1 MAANEACSVSVD
13 AVPAVHQPILHFA
26 LTVTGEFPLF
36 YSHTNKFYCQR
47 TYKLFYFNL
56 LPQDSLRHVYNQID
70 TTTNWNFEFSL
81 TDVTTR

>member
-13 AVPAVHQPILHFA
+13 AVSAVHQPILHFA
-26 LTVTGEFPLF
+26 LRVIGEFPLF
-36 YSHTNKFYCQR
+36 YSHTNKFYFQR

-56 LPQDSLRHVYNQID
+56 LLQDNLGHVYNQID
-70 TTTNWNFEFSL
+70 TTTSWNFECSL